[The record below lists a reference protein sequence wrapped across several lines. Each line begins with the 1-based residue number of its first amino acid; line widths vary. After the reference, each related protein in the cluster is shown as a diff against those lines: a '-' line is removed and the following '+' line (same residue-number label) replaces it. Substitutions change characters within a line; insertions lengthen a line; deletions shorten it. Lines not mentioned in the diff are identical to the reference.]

1 MSTPADTGSPLSQGM
16 PDTASVLSDV
26 ELPDAQSDPET
37 VVDDAAG
44 PCAFMEIYSRPRVAP
59 LVQAA
64 GLQVGPS
71 LDLRTGW
78 DFLRADAQEQAVALV
93 LRLDPLVLMLSPPCT
108 VFSQM
113 QHSVKN
119 RRRSQTAWNHRY
131 NNGLELFRFALRLF
145 LLQLRRGR
153 YAVLE
158 HPWLA
163 SSWQLPEVLALLT
176 DSQVHAYV
184 FDQCLLGLRTKV
196 LQDPVRKRTK
206 FLTNF
211 LRLQQTF
218 TISCDTN
225 TCNHEPGHTVLQ
237 GSEGGESRCTFP
249 QQYPAGMCQALAYE
263 VFQEVQ
269 HGPLALVQQAPLQP
283 LPDNESDVE
292 MPEDDSAEPDITGL
306 SF

>member
-1 MSTPADTGSPLSQGM
+1 M
-16 PDTASVLSDV
+16 
-26 ELPDAQSDPET
+26 
-37 VVDDAAG
+37 
-44 PCAFMEIYSRPRVAP
+44 
-59 LVQAA
+59 
-64 GLQVGPS
+64 
-71 LDLRTGW
+71 
-78 DFLRADAQEQAVALV
+78 
-93 LRLDPLVLMLSPPCT
+93 
-108 VFSQM
+108 
-113 QHSVKN
+113 
-119 RRRSQTAWNHRY
+119 
-131 NNGLELFRFALRLF
+131 
-145 LLQLRRGR
+145 
-153 YAVLE
+153 
-158 HPWLA
+158 
-163 SSWQLPEVLALLT
+163 LT
-176 DSQVHAYV
+176 DSQVHTYV

-218 TISCDTN
+218 TILCDTN

-237 GSEGGESRCTFP
+237 GSEGGESRCTFAE
-249 QQYPAGMCQALAYE
+249 QYPAGMCQALAYE